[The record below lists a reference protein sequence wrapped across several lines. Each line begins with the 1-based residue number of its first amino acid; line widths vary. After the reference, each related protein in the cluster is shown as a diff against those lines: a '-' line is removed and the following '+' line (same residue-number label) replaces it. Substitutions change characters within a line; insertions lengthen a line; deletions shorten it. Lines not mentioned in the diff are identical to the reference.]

1 VPKPRV
7 VTKSAPI
14 KLPATALHRLIYV
27 TGCRVTGGYTLL
39 LHGFDGM
46 ADMPFNNHSVAR
58 RVCQTMREIAA
69 TRPDWFPPSS
79 VAKAKTGPMY
89 SA

>member
-1 VPKPRV
+1 MPKPRV

-14 KLPATALHRLIYV
+14 RLPATVLQRLIYV
-27 TGCRVTGGYTLL
+27 SGAKPCGYTLR

-46 ADMPFNNHSVAR
+46 EDIPFNNYSVAR

-69 TRPDWFPPSS
+69 GRPDWFPPSM
-79 VAKAKTGPMY
+79 VAKAKAGMMY
-89 SA
+89 AA

>member
-7 VTKSAPI
+7 VTKSSALI
-14 KLPATALHRLIYV
+14 INSATIQRLIYV
-27 TGCRVTGGYTLL
+27 TGVKPCGYTLL

-46 ADMPFNNHSVAR
+46 ADIPFNSFSVAR

-69 TRPDWFPPSS
+69 ARPDMFPPSS
-79 VAKAKTGPMY
+79 VAEAKAAMSK
-89 SA
+89 AA

>member
-1 VPKPRV
+1 MPKPRV

-27 TGCRVTGGYTLL
+27 TGGYTLL

-46 ADMPFNNHSVAR
+46 TDMPFNNHSVAR

-69 TRPDWFPPSS
+69 TRPDWFPPASA
-79 VAKAKTGPMY
+79 AKAKTGPMY